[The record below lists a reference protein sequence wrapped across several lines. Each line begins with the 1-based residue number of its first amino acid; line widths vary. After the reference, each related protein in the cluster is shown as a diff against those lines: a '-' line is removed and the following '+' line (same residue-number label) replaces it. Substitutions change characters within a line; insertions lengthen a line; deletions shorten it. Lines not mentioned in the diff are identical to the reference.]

1 MGKQLLMS
9 VDEALEQL
17 LEAAR
22 FHERRADELSHN
34 MGGTM
39 HAWKAEALRDAYR
52 AIQDVRG
59 RE

>member
-1 MGKQLLMS
+1 MT

-22 FHERRADELSHN
+22 FHEEGAERLSHN

-39 HAWKAEALRDAYR
+39 HTWKAEALRDAYR
-52 AIQDVRG
+52 AIQDTRS